1 MNLDSRGM
9 KKDCDCRSLEEE
21 DHGEEGSIY
30 SQEIHS
36 ISPLFL
42 IREWVNVHWER
53 AMGIILGM
61 TVSRVSHFLL

>member
-1 MNLDSRGM
+1 MNLDSRGVR
-9 KKDCDCRSLEEE
+9 KDCDCRSLEEE

-42 IREWVNVHWER
+42 IRE
-53 AMGIILGM
+53 
-61 TVSRVSHFLL
+61 